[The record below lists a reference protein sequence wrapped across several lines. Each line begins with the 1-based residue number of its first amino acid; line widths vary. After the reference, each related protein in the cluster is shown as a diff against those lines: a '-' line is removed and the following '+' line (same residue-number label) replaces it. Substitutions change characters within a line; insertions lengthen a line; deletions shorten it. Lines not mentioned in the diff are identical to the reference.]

1 MGDSDGGHAQGLQA
15 AEIRLR
21 LTQQQLLLGPQHLL
35 QPRLSL
41 LLSTSP
47 PIFCAAV
54 IERLDP
60 KPPFA
65 FYEILHIPRHA
76 NQSQV
81 KAAFYQ
87 QSKKHHPDVA
97 GESPEA
103 KDNFAALNLAYS
115 VLRDPSQRYHYDIH
129 GVSLEEF
136 QKKEEENIYKWEPKY
151 SVYTETQT
159 VDGETTELEDWFT
172 TLGWNSSLGSASTTF
187 PGSGSSLSLAV

>member
-1 MGDSDGGHAQGLQA
+1 MWRRTLLALRVPPLPPGQGTQ
-15 AEIRLR
+15 
-21 LTQQQLLLGPQHLL
+21 QQQLLLGPQHL

-81 KAAFYQ
+81 GHNNPFNRMTTC
-87 QSKKHHPDVA
+87 DA
-97 GESPEA
+97 GKGGLLPAVQEASPRCGRGEPRGQGQ
-103 KDNFAALNLAYS
+103 LCCPQLGLLCSS
-115 VLRDPSQRYHYDIH
+115 V
-129 GVSLEEF
+129 
-136 QKKEEENIYKWEPKY
+136 N
-151 SVYTETQT
+151 T
-159 VDGETTELEDWFT
+159 
-172 TLGWNSSLGSASTTF
+172 GSC
-187 PGSGSSLSLAV
+187 SGSI

>member
-1 MGDSDGGHAQGLQA
+1 MWRRTLLALRVPPLPPGQGTQ
-15 AEIRLR
+15 
-21 LTQQQLLLGPQHLL
+21 QQQLLLGPQHFL

-81 KAAFYQ
+81 SHDYPLKQ
-87 QSKKHHPDVA
+87 D
-97 GESPEA
+97 
-103 KDNFAALNLAYS
+103 D
-115 VLRDPSQRYHYDIH
+115 
-129 GVSLEEF
+129 
-136 QKKEEENIYKWEPKY
+136 
-151 SVYTETQT
+151 T
-159 VDGETTELEDWFT
+159 
-172 TLGWNSSLGSASTTF
+172 
-187 PGSGSSLSLAV
+187 

>member
-1 MGDSDGGHAQGLQA
+1 MWRRTLLALRVPPLPPGQGTQ
-15 AEIRLR
+15 
-21 LTQQQLLLGPQHLL
+21 QQQLLLGPQHL

-47 PIFCAAV
+47 TIFCAAV

-81 KAAFYQ
+81 GHNNPFKQVDNLVVMQVKAAFYQ

-97 GESPEA
+97 GESQGA

-115 VLRDPSQRYHYDIH
+115 ILR
-129 GVSLEEF
+129 
-136 QKKEEENIYKWEPKY
+136 
-151 SVYTETQT
+151 
-159 VDGETTELEDWFT
+159 
-172 TLGWNSSLGSASTTF
+172 
-187 PGSGSSLSLAV
+187 

>member
-1 MGDSDGGHAQGLQA
+1 MLSENELTLLSGGWVFKPTKPTSLNLGCLVLYFCRCDFQPGRSSWVWSSWLHLHGGCCAAASKRTCIMEALTETPVFKDPDIASPLSAGLCVQQYVRKERKKEVPWTSGSETVMWRRTLLALRVPPLPPGQGTQ
-15 AEIRLR
+15 
-21 LTQQQLLLGPQHLL
+21 QQQLLLGPQHL

-81 KAAFYQ
+81 C
-87 QSKKHHPDVA
+87 
-97 GESPEA
+97 
-103 KDNFAALNLAYS
+103 
-115 VLRDPSQRYHYDIH
+115 
-129 GVSLEEF
+129 
-136 QKKEEENIYKWEPKY
+136 
-151 SVYTETQT
+151 
-159 VDGETTELEDWFT
+159 
-172 TLGWNSSLGSASTTF
+172 
-187 PGSGSSLSLAV
+187 